1 MKRYI
6 ELGPEGSREQELL
19 FLWNWGAP
27 PSCHPDELTNP
38 EGLCLLVN
46 VLFYLQRVIVTLG
59 FGSSSNSPLSRVL
72 FKKLNV
78 LG

>member
-46 VLFYLQRVIVTLG
+46 VLFAESNCYSGIWKLIKLS
-59 FGSSSNSPLSRVL
+59 FIKSS
-72 FKKLNV
+72 F
-78 LG
+78 